1 MDCHI
6 LCERRDLPE
15 RTSVANRSRPPLQG
29 GSLGGLPAQ
38 TWSRQG
44 CTQSR
49 AGGHPAAVHGEV
61 TVSLSA
67 RSEERLKTL
76 ADSKALSKVAG

>member
-1 MDCHI
+1 MLQTEAGLLFKGEALAAFLLKPGAVRDAHSHV
-6 LCERRDLPE
+6 RR
-15 RTSVANRSRPPLQG
+15 
-29 GSLGGLPAQ
+29 
-38 TWSRQG
+38 
-44 CTQSR
+44 QS